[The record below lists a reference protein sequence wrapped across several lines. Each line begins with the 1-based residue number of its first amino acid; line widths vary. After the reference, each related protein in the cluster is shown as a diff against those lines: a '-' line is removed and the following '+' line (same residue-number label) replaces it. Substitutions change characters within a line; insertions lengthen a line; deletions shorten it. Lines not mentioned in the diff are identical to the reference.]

1 MSRRLRDRD
10 VRWSPAGGEHVPF
23 TRPVGDHAKRL
34 AQRSALAVPG
44 LLLVLALAPTAMAAR
59 AGCSAGSSGSGEWP
73 IYGHDLANSR
83 DQQQEHRIGPRNV
96 SGLSTA
102 WVFSSAAHADQSA
115 FNTTPVV
122 SGGCVFIG
130 SAAGYLYAIDASNG
144 HLVWE
149 RRPPVASPGFG
160 GTIVSAAAVHGRDV
174 IWLVNQADRPYAIAL
189 DRSTGAVRWQSA
201 PLIAKSG
208 YYTNASPVVVR
219 GMVVAAYSDPEGN
232 DVGSGGF
239 VLLNARTGARIK
251 VVPVI
256 SRRDQ
261 AHGYAGGGLWDTPAF
276 DPAAGYLYYGT
287 GNPDSKTKQA
297 RNTDAII
304 KIDLNRQLS
313 GSSRPNP
320 RFGQIVARYPGNTD
334 QYTNTLH
341 VASQTPACTVSD
353 SSGAPW
359 PLDDPVCGQLDLDFG
374 ASPNLF
380 RDASG
385 TELVGDLQKAG
396 VYHVANARTMA
407 PVWHRVVGA
416 PCAACNAGSAAFD
429 GRAVDVVGTPGS
441 TLFALGGGS
450 GTMNWSDPLGDGLHY
465 QSTSAADGVVYAVDN
480 NGFLNAFDAASG
492 QPLLKRQ
499 LSADTGA
506 PTGGGLTSNGV
517 SIAEGEIL
525 VAASSAPGDANSTTG
540 SSPGQGPG
548 AYVMA
553 YR

>member
-1 MSRRLRDRD
+1 MPLTRSVRGHTRRLGFR
-10 VRWSPAGGEHVPF
+10 A
-23 TRPVGDHAKRL
+23 TA
-34 AQRSALAVPG
+34 AVIG
-44 LLLVLALAPTAMAAR
+44 LLLPLALAPGAMAAR
-59 AGCSAGSSGSGEWP
+59 AGCSARPSGSGEWP
-73 IYGHDLANSR
+73 VYGHDLANSR
-83 DQQQEHRIGPRNV
+83 NQRQERKIGPRNV

-102 WVFSSAAHADQSA
+102 WVFSSADHGDQSA
-115 FNTTPVV
+115 FNTTPVA

-130 SAAGYLYAIDASNG
+130 SAAGYLYAINASNG
-144 HLVWE
+144 RLVWKQ
-149 RRPPVASPGFG
+149 RPAVTSPGFG

-174 IWLVNQADRPYAIAL
+174 IWLVNQANRPYAIAL

-201 PLIAKSG
+201 PLISKSG
-208 YYTNASPVVVR
+208 YYTNASPTVAR
-219 GMVVAAYSDPEGN
+219 GMVVAGYSDPEGN

-239 VLLNARTGARIK
+239 ALINARTGATIK
-251 VVPVI
+251 VIPVV

-261 AHGYAGGGLWDTPAF
+261 ARGYAGGGLWDTPAF
-276 DPAAGYLYYGT
+276 DPSTGYLYYGT
-287 GNPDSKTKQA
+287 GNPDSKTKQDP
-297 RNTDAII
+297 NTDAIV
-304 KIDLNRQLS
+304 KVDLNRHLPGSS
-313 GSSRPNP
+313 GSNP
-320 RFGQIVARYPGNTD
+320 RFGQIVARYPGNID
-334 QYTNTLH
+334 QYTNALH
-341 VASQTPACTVSD
+341 VVAQTPACTASD

-385 TELVGDLQKAG
+385 TELVGELQKAG

-416 PCAACNAGSAAFD
+416 PCAACNAGSSAFD
-429 GRAVDVVGTPGS
+429 GRAIDVVGTPGS
-441 TLFALGGGS
+441 TLFALGD
-450 GTMNWSDPLGDGLHY
+450 GTGAMNWSDPLGDGLHY
-465 QSTSAADGVVYAVDN
+465 QSTSAANGVVYAVDN
-480 NGFLNAFDAASG
+480 DGFLDAFDAATG

-525 VAASSAPGDANSTTG
+525 VAGSSASGDANATAG
-540 SSPGQGPG
+540 SSPGAGPDG
-548 AYVMA
+548 AYVVA